1 MNLRAGQHARERRQL
16 HSHAHENDTSIWPTI
31 AGDSLQNAPQRGKGR
46 LFCPSPAC
54 FIRGTFRL
62 QYDGP
67 FWNAPVLRF
76 PVFDGGDLEM
86 IIIVFLELFDDRDY
100 HKRSN
105 R

>member
-1 MNLRAGQHARERRQL
+1 VNDVSYIHTPMKMTPRSGQRSPGTACKTPRNGVKVAFSAHRRRA
-16 HSHAHENDTSIWPTI
+16 
-31 AGDSLQNAPQRGKGR
+31 
-46 LFCPSPAC
+46 

-62 QYDGP
+62 QYDAP